1 MFPSERSFELSFQ
14 ISNLQEDN
22 QTPQI
27 YDHDRGLIST
37 DHDVLLSNIC
47 TVTTA
52 RKGQH
57 QRPRSSGDKAKLIGP
72 GDGTDDSG
80 NGNSNKKIT
89 HREIERQRRQE
100 MTKLFSSLRALL
112 PLDYIKGKRSL
123 SDHVMEA
130 TNYIN
135 KMQKSNRELRG
146 KRDALL
152 KRSSNS
158 ADLSSARDCVVIQEA
173 CSGESMGFKITI
185 IGIREESLHLST
197 LLNIMLEEGLDVV
210 SCVSTKANEKWVHVV
225 HSQVNE
231 NSCLDS
237 SRLQEQLTNGTC
249 AYNS

>member
-1 MFPSERSFELSFQ
+1 
-14 ISNLQEDN
+14 
-22 QTPQI
+22 
-27 YDHDRGLIST
+27 
-37 DHDVLLSNIC
+37 
-47 TVTTA
+47 
-52 RKGQH
+52 
-57 QRPRSSGDKAKLIGP
+57 
-72 GDGTDDSG
+72 
-80 NGNSNKKIT
+80 
-89 HREIERQRRQE
+89 
-100 MTKLFSSLRALL
+100 
-112 PLDYIKGKRSL
+112 
-123 SDHVMEA
+123 MEA

-225 HSQVNE
+225 HSQVMQYALIFIE
-231 NSCLDS
+231 ALQVFLS
-237 SRLQEQLTNGTC
+237 SVNYIEIC
-249 AYNS
+249 